1 MSDKKTAAPKSWPDS
16 EVKALIAAYTAAGFD
31 NSKLGELMAGKTA
44 AQCRSKLVSLGEYKK
59 AEEAKKAIAE
69 GGTGK
74 KIEIVNAVEI
84 FAGLAKGSLASLE
97 KASKS
102 ELELLARRMTEL
114 SDQYNATIPADAD
127 PARRAVDVEGYQT
140 ADIADAEPVTSG
152 M

>member
-1 MSDKKTAAPKSWPDS
+1 MEKKALAAKSWPEN
-16 EVKALIAAYTAAGFD
+16 EVKALLAAYAASGYD

-44 AQCRSKLVSLGEYKK
+44 AQCRSKLVSLGEYVK
-59 AEEAKKAIAE
+59 AEEVKKSAAE
-69 GGTGK
+69 GGSGK

-127 PARRAVDVEGYQT
+127 PARRAVSVDGYET
-140 ADIADAEPVTSG
+140 ADIADTEPVTSG

>member
-1 MSDKKTAAPKSWPDS
+1 MTVAKAAAPKSWPDS
-16 EVKALIAAYTAAGFD
+16 EVKALTAAYAACGFD

-44 AQCRSKLVSLGEYKK
+44 AQCRSKLVQLGQYKK
-59 AEEAKKAIAE
+59 AEEVKKSAAE
-69 GGTGK
+69 GGSGK

-127 PARRAVDVEGYQT
+127 PARRAVSVDGYET
-140 ADIADAEPVTSG
+140 ADIADEPQTSG